1 MILKFPVVH
10 NLLRLLNLISLQDR
24 QVRLSFRQY
33 GPPAPSLAGG
43 RERVDTRY
51 TSRERLYPHPRPSP
65 PERQLIPT
73 PMSDV
78 EDDQPAQGER

>member
-24 QVRLSFRQY
+24 QVRLVYRQD
-33 GPPAPSLAGG
+33 GPPAPSPAGG
-43 RERVDTRY
+43 RERVETGN

-65 PERQLIPT
+65 PEPRLIPI

-78 EDDQPAQGER
+78 EE